1 MRDRLYIPLRWWQ
14 HVAVEMTVIAMVV
27 VVARRDGDRAGMVA
41 MFSINDN
48 SKNDQVGLSF

>member
-1 MRDRLYIPLRWWQ
+1 M
-14 HVAVEMTVIAMVV
+14 EMTVIAMVA
-27 VVARRDGDRAGMVA
+27 VVARRDGGRGGMVA